1 MYKILV
7 ADDHNIV
14 RSGIKSLIKENFG
27 ASKVDEAADENQ
39 IAKLVKEFSYDLL
52 VLDIN
57 MANSDFVRLMDW
69 LQVASPDTRILVLT
83 MHPEDIYGLRSLQ
96 LGAHGFLRK
105 TASDAEI
112 ISAIRTVLDGKKYI
126 SPVLA
131 EILSQNASSRSL
143 QNPFETLSAR
153 ELEIALLLDKGETLP
168 NICSTLNIQYSTAN
182 TYKRRI
188 FEKLNVHSILSL
200 SRLMQTFNVKG

>member
-1 MYKILV
+1 MYKILD

-27 ASKVDEAADENQ
+27 SSKVDEAADENQ
-39 IAKLVKEFSYDLL
+39 IGKLVKEFSYDLL
-52 VLDIN
+52 MLDII
-57 MANSDFVRLMDW
+57 MANTDFVRLMDW
-69 LQVASPDTRILVLT
+69 LQVASPDTKILVLT

-96 LGAHGFLRK
+96 LGAQGFLRK
-105 TASDAEI
+105 TASDLEI

-126 SPVLA
+126 NPVLA
-131 EILSQNASSRSL
+131 EILSQNAGGRSL

-153 ELEIALLLDKGETLP
+153 ELEIALLLDKGESLP
-168 NICSTLNIQYSTAN
+168 NICSTLSIQYSTAN